1 MTQETT
7 APNADEVAAFRENVI
22 SKLTYSIG
30 KDPEHA
36 SDHDWFEA
44 VALATRDR
52 MIDQWMDRTR
62 QGYREGKKRVY
73 YLSLEFLIGRLLT
86 DSLSTWACSMWRAR
100 RWPA

>member
-62 QGYREGKKRVY
+62 QG
-73 YLSLEFLIGRLLT
+73 
-86 DSLSTWACSMWRAR
+86 
-100 RWPA
+100 